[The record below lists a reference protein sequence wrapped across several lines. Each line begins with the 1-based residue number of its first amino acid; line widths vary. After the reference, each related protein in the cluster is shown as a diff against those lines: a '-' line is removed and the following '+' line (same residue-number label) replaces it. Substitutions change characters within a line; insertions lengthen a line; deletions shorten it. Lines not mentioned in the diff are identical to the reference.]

1 MNRKT
6 QFKVVLVKNIRK
18 DGTYPIK
25 IRYTENRKSYFQNT
39 GFNVKEYEWHSAK
52 SQVNSRHP
60 EYQKINQEIE
70 LMMKRN
76 MDEIIKKEEKTT
88 ADLKKIKPKSKEIT
102 IGEILNLRLENERS
116 RAKVSTEK
124 KLNTAMNHLKLS
136 GISKL
141 ALSNF
146 TVTQIKQFDTYLLVK
161 KNISAYSRKCYHAV
175 IRATLNEYCT
185 ENFIGYDSWN
195 DPYRRF
201 RGDKIGEVKKESLKG
216 EDIHELTEYLIF
228 NKKKSGRR
236 FDAASMFL
244 FSFYTCGLR
253 FGDVFNL
260 LWGNIGVDGILRVT
274 AEKNYRKLV
283 VKLNPKQANI
293 LKYFTPLN
301 SLFQNNFS
309 NRIEVENELMEKFP
323 RISKLIDYEIKYI
336 ELREK
341 TRPQKYELIQKQFEE
356 FGIEPELV
364 IEDEETKMEL
374 QEVYEIRDEIL
385 ISFLISF
392 AENNTQK
399 PIFPFRELK
408 EYKPRELVFKK
419 ETSNT
424 IVNKELKN
432 VFDDLG
438 RPSVSFHV
446 ARHTFANLARLSAD
460 RVGDKNVKWD
470 IYRISKALGH
480 SSVKVTELYLRGF
493 ENVEITN
500 AMDSFIDV
508 MNEFYDV

>member
-1 MNRKT
+1 MDQFYLNHLAKT
-6 QFKVVLVKNIRK
+6 QYQEVKL
-18 DGTYPIK
+18 
-25 IRYTENRKSYFQNT
+25 
-39 GFNVKEYEWHSAK
+39 
-52 SQVNSRHP
+52 
-60 EYQKINQEIE
+60 E
-70 LMMKRN
+70 L
-76 MDEIIKKEEKTT
+76 
-88 ADLKKIKPKSKEIT
+88 LHKSKIDF
-102 IGEILNLRLENERS
+102 
-116 RAKVSTEK
+116 
-124 KLNTAMNHLKLS
+124 H
-136 GISKL
+136 
-141 ALSNF
+141 
-146 TVTQIKQFDTYLLVK
+146 
-161 KNISAYSRKCYHAV
+161 
-175 IRATLNEYCT
+175 
-185 ENFIGYDSWN
+185 
-195 DPYRRF
+195 
-201 RGDKIGEVKKESLKG
+201 
-216 EDIHELTEYLIF
+216 
-228 NKKKSGRR
+228 
-236 FDAASMFL
+236 
-244 FSFYTCGLR
+244 
-253 FGDVFNL
+253 
-260 LWGNIGVDGILRVT
+260 
-274 AEKNYRKLV
+274 
-283 VKLNPKQANI
+283 
-293 LKYFTPLN
+293 
-301 SLFQNNFS
+301 FQ
-309 NRIEVENELMEKFP
+309 M
-323 RISKLIDYEIKYI
+323 IDYEIKYI